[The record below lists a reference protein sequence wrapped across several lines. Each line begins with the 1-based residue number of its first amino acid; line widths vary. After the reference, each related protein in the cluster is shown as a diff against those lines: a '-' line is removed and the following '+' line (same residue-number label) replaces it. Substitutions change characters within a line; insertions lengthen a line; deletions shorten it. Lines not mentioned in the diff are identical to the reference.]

1 MLSKSFRLNGHTS
14 GLELALSQLLCKTL
28 SISHGRFNIET
39 QSLSSEA
46 LLEYKKLRQTTW
58 HWNSHIRQMKW
69 LQKTQRWVETT
80 TAKTA
85 RANTGAKYW
94 QGHDLLLHTCETKGS
109 EIQTM
114 RDISTPP
121 TKKALLPTETFP
133 NETFLWC
140 CSLTNLFAMT
150 KTAKEALRMIVKW
163 LYNNVFNWVMRGSCI
178 RSYCSLLLS

>member
-14 GLELALSQLLCKTL
+14 GLELELSQLLCKTL
-28 SISHGRFNIET
+28 SISHGRFNKET

-46 LLEYKKLRQTTW
+46 LLGYKKLRQTTW

-69 LQKTQRWVETT
+69 RQKTQRWVETRT
-80 TAKTA
+80 VKTA

-121 TKKALLPTETFP
+121 TKKALLPTETYFQLKLFSGVAHLP
-133 NETFLWC
+133 ICLW
-140 CSLTNLFAMT
+140 
-150 KTAKEALRMIVKW
+150 W
-163 LYNNVFNWVMRGSCI
+163 LK
-178 RSYCSLLLS
+178 L

>member
-14 GLELALSQLLCKTL
+14 GLELELSQLLCKTL
-28 SISHGRFNIET
+28 SIFHGRFNNET

-46 LLEYKKLRQTTW
+46 LLGYKKLRQTTW

-69 LQKTQRWVETT
+69 RQKTQRWVETRT
-80 TAKTA
+80 VKTA

-94 QGHDLLLHTCETKGS
+94 QGHNLLLHTCETKGS

-121 TKKALLPTETFP
+121 TKKALLPTETF
-133 NETFLWC
+133 LWC
-140 CSLTNLFAMT
+140 CSLTNLFAMM
-150 KTAKEALRMIVKW
+150 KTAKEALRMIFKR
-163 LYNNVFNWVMRGSCI
+163 LYNNVFKWVMRDSCI
-178 RSYCSLLLS
+178 RSYCSLFLN